1 MRAENIIMTYRGYDI
16 VETDTSTENP
26 SGDVVPILIIPGLK
40 EGLTRPILA
49 SIRQAE
55 DYIDGELEARERR
68 IADAG
73 AEFTT
78 TVRTTGHS
86 LGVTIPA
93 EIRREHG
100 INLGDEVTVII
111 KKSGLNVY
119 VNRGRKKM
127 LNEVLSDSGPGA

>member
-68 IADAG
+68 IASAG
-73 AEFTT
+73 AEFSAR
-78 TVRTTGHS
+78 VRTLGHAV
-86 LGVTIPA
+86 GITIPA
-93 EIRREHG
+93 EIRRKHG
-100 INLGDEVTVII
+100 INVGDELTII
-111 KKSGLNVY
+111 VKK
-119 VNRGRKKM
+119 
-127 LNEVLSDSGPGA
+127 SDSGPGA

>member
-1 MRAENIIMTYRGYDI
+1 MRAENVIFTYRGYDI

-26 SGDVVPILIIPGLK
+26 SGEVVPILIIPGLK

-78 TVRTTGHS
+78 AVRTTGHS
-86 LGVTIPA
+86 VGVTIPA

-100 INLGDEVTVII
+100 INVGDQVTVII
-111 KKSGLNVY
+111 KKSGLNIY
-119 VNRGRKKM
+119 INRGRK
-127 LNEVLSDSGPGA
+127 NAE

>member
-1 MRAENIIMTYRGYDI
+1 MRAENVIMTYRGYDI

-68 IADAG
+68 IANAG

-78 TVRTTGHS
+78 VVRAAGHS

-100 INLGDEVTVII
+100 ICVGDQVTVVI
-111 KKSGLNVY
+111 KKSGLNIFI
-119 VNRGRKKM
+119 NRDRK
-127 LNEVLSDSGPGA
+127 